1 MSVTIEATM
10 LFKIKA
16 VRRDFRKFSG
26 PTRFLILLNLNE
38 SLVTNSQSLGDDC
51 SLSPDG
57 CYVAADGD
65 GSTLLLLDLKTHRR
79 SVT

>member
-1 MSVTIEATM
+1 M
-10 LFKIKA
+10 LRVI
-16 VRRDFRKFSG
+16 SYG
-26 PTRFLILLNLNE
+26 W
-38 SLVTNSQSLGDDC
+38 NSQSLGDDC

-57 CYVAADGD
+57 RYVPADGD